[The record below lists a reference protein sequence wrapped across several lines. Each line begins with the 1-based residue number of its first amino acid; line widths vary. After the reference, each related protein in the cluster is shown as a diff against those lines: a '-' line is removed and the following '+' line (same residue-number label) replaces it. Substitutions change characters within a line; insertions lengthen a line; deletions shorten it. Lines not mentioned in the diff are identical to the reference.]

1 MHKVCLYGS
10 ITPALWSGTVKLPFR
25 ILRGARHDNQKHYP
39 DLGSEFSSVLK
50 FSAVGFQRSFREE
63 TGVDVAKCL
72 LFFRLRITWF
82 FKDITHCLKVALT
95 GGLGKTFIVQTERFQ
110 SPTN

>member
-10 ITPALWSGTVKLPFR
+10 ITLALWSGTVKSPFR

-50 FSAVGFQRSFREE
+50 FSAVGFQQSFREE
-63 TGVDVAKCL
+63 TGGDVATEISPGL
-72 LFFRLRITWF
+72 LRILH
-82 FKDITHCLKVALT
+82 IAL
-95 GGLGKTFIVQTERFQ
+95 R
-110 SPTN
+110 

>member
-1 MHKVCLYGS
+1 MCLYGS

-50 FSAVGFQRSFREE
+50 FSAVGFQQSFREE
-63 TGVDVAKCL
+63 TGGDVAKCL
-72 LFFRLRITWF
+72 LFFQAKNTWF
-82 FKDITHCLKVALT
+82 VKDTIHCLKVAVT
-95 GGLGKTFIVQTERFQ
+95 GGLEKTFIVQTGRFQ
-110 SPTN
+110 SSTN